1 MLAERRALQELSAC
15 LLNGSAQQPTQRRA
29 YQAVAAAAGWAE
41 ASLADGDAASEL
53 LAAALAGAAG
63 AMVASLLD
71 LWSKE
76 PAAAAAPGSGGGGEK
91 AGISG
96 SKPASQQSDPAAM
109 AAGSGGSGR
118 ARSFCSRPARQ
129 RAASIADLRVVGT
142 AVEILG
148 KLCGAGDAIAA
159 IAADHVSL
167 KMSQG
172 ILTASLQTPVLYLPS
187 PAICCV
193 RLIPGQSGLAQC
205 VSKGSIANWTCIS
218 TLATSDPAH
227 VTSLKHFTQMR
238 KRASWC

>member
-15 LLNGSAQQPTQRRA
+15 LLDGSAQQPTRRRA
-29 YQAVAAAAGWAE
+29 YQALAAAAGWAE
-41 ASLADGDAASEL
+41 ASLANGDAASEL

-63 AMVASLLD
+63 AMVGSLLD
-71 LWSKE
+71 LWSTE
-76 PAAAAAPGSGGGGEK
+76 PAAAAAPGGGGSGKK

-96 SKPASQQSDPAAM
+96 GKPASHQPEPAAM

-118 ARSFCSRPARQ
+118 ARSSGSRPAPQ

-148 KLCGAGDAIAA
+148 KLCGAGDAVAA

-172 ILTASLQTPVLYLPS
+172 ILTASLQTPFLYLPS
-187 PAICCV
+187 LAICCV
-193 RLIPGQSGLAQC
+193 S
-205 VSKGSIANWTCIS
+205 
-218 TLATSDPAH
+218 
-227 VTSLKHFTQMR
+227 
-238 KRASWC
+238 